1 MNQVRSLRF
10 VSEHYKLI
18 MLDVWLD
25 MNRFAYYG
33 CFCKQMIR
41 EEPHGSR
48 RGLVT
53 LRLLD

>member
-18 MLDVWLD
+18 ILDVWLD